1 LRGQVFVAALL
12 LAVPGFLVI
21 QAGAGAQTGSPA
33 PWGSEQPF
41 MADGEV
47 LLKKLTAQQFDR
59 RLPAVNLKS
68 WLSDLL
74 AKRAQIDWT
83 TTDCGDEGGG
93 PESNAGGAG
102 QGSSSSSDS
111 GQSDESSDA
120 SGSGLDSPL
129 CTEAQALF
137 YGRDGKPSLDR
148 YVVVQL
154 LVGTSRKGVNPDPA
168 SYGPDAVSVFVFD
181 GSAMRTLGRLGD
193 LPPMLAAM
201 K

>member
-1 LRGQVFVAALL
+1 LRGLVLVAALL
-12 LAVPGFLVI
+12 LAVPL
-21 QAGAGAQTGSPA
+21 GASAQTGSSTPS
-33 PWGSEQPF
+33 GSEQPF

-47 LLKKLTAQQFDR
+47 LLKKLTARQFDR
-59 RLPAVNLKS
+59 RLPATNLKD
-68 WLSDLL
+68 WLSSLL
-74 AKRAQIDWT
+74 SKRAKIDWS

-93 PESNAGGAG
+93 PDSGTGNVGA
-102 QGSSSSSDS
+102 SDS
-111 GQSDESSDA
+111 GQSGESTDT

-154 LVGTSRKGVNPDPA
+154 LVGTSRNGVNPDAA

-181 GSAMRTLGRLGD
+181 GTAMRTLSRLGD
-193 LPPMLAAM
+193 LPPLLTAM

>member
-1 LRGQVFVAALL
+1 MRGLVLVAALL
-12 LAVPGFLVI
+12 LAVPL
-21 QAGAGAQTGSPA
+21 GASAQTGSSTPS
-33 PWGSEQPF
+33 GSEQPF

-59 RLPAVNLKS
+59 RLPATNLKD
-68 WLSDLL
+68 WLSSLL
-74 AKRAQIDWT
+74 SKRARIDWS

-93 PESNAGGAG
+93 PDSGAG
-102 QGSSSSSDS
+102 QSSAGASDS
-111 GQSDESSDA
+111 GQSDESTDT

-137 YGRDGKPSLDR
+137 FGRDGKPSLDR

-154 LVGTSRKGVNPDPA
+154 LVGTSRNGVNPNAA

-181 GSAMRTLGRLGD
+181 GTAMHTLSRLGD
-193 LPPMLAAM
+193 LPPMLTAI

>member
-1 LRGQVFVAALL
+1 MRGQVFVAALL
-12 LAVPGFLVI
+12 LVVPGFLAI
-21 QAGAGAQTGSPA
+21 EAEAQTGSPA

-47 LLKKLTAQQFDR
+47 LLKKLTARQFDR
-59 RLPAVNLKS
+59 RLPATNLKT

-74 AKRAQIDWT
+74 AKRAQIDWS

-93 PESNAGGAG
+93 PDSSTNGA
-102 QGSSSSSDS
+102 SDS
-111 GQSDESSDA
+111 SQADETADT
-120 SGSGLDSPL
+120 SGSDLDSPL

-137 YGRDGKPSLDR
+137 FGRDGKPSLDR

-154 LVGTSRKGVNPDPA
+154 LVGTSRKGVNPNPA

-181 GSAMRTLGRLGD
+181 GSAMRTLSRLGD
-193 LPPMLAAM
+193 LPPVLAAM
-201 K
+201 R

>member
-1 LRGQVFVAALL
+1 MRGLVLVAALL
-12 LAVPGFLVI
+12 LAVPL
-21 QAGAGAQTGSPA
+21 GASAQTGSSTPS
-33 PWGSEQPF
+33 GSEQPF

-47 LLKKLTAQQFDR
+47 LLKKLTARQFDH
-59 RLPAVNLKS
+59 RLPATNLKD
-68 WLSDLL
+68 WLSSLL
-74 AKRAQIDWT
+74 AKRARIDWS

-93 PESNAGGAG
+93 PESAG
-102 QGSSSSSDS
+102 QGNASQGTAGASDS
-111 GQSDESSDA
+111 GQSDESTDT

-137 YGRDGKPSLDR
+137 FGHDGKPSLDR

-154 LVGTSRKGVNPDPA
+154 LVGTSRKGVNPDAA

-181 GSAMRTLGRLGD
+181 GTAMRTLSRLGD
-193 LPPMLAAM
+193 LPPLLTAM

>member
-1 LRGQVFVAALL
+1 MRGLVLVAALL
-12 LAVPGFLVI
+12 MAVPL
-21 QAGAGAQTGSPA
+21 GASAQTGSSTP
-33 PWGSEQPF
+33 SSTEQPF

-59 RLPAVNLKS
+59 RLPATNLKD
-68 WLSDLL
+68 WLSSLL
-74 AKRAQIDWT
+74 SKRARIDWS

-93 PESNAGGAG
+93 PDSGAVQTSAGA
-102 QGSSSSSDS
+102 SDS
-111 GQSDESSDA
+111 GQSDESTDT

-154 LVGTSRKGVNPDPA
+154 LVGTSRNGVNPNAA

-181 GSAMRTLGRLGD
+181 GTAMHTLSRLGD
-193 LPPMLAAM
+193 LPPMLTAM

>member
-1 LRGQVFVAALL
+1 MRGQVFVAALL
-12 LAVPGFLVI
+12 LVVPGFL
-21 QAGAGAQTGSPA
+21 AMEAGAQTGNPA

-47 LLKKLTAQQFDR
+47 LLKKLTARQFDH
-59 RLPAVNLKS
+59 RLPATNLKS

-74 AKRAQIDWT
+74 AKRAEIDWS

-93 PESNAGGAG
+93 PDSNANSGGD
-102 QGSSSSSDS
+102 SSQSDQTSDSSDN
-111 GQSDESSDA
+111 D
-120 SGSGLDSPL
+120 LDSPL

-137 YGRDGKPSLDR
+137 FGRDGKPSLDR

-154 LVGTSRKGVNPDPA
+154 LVGTSRKGVNPNPA

-181 GSAMRTLGRLGD
+181 GSAMRTLSRLGD
-193 LPPMLAAM
+193 LPPVVAAM
-201 K
+201 N

>member
-1 LRGQVFVAALL
+1 MRGLVLVAALL
-12 LAVPGFLVI
+12 TAVPL
-21 QAGAGAQTGSPA
+21 GAGAQTGSSTPSSA
-33 PWGSEQPF
+33 EQPF

-59 RLPAVNLKS
+59 RLPATNLKD
-68 WLSDLL
+68 WLSSLL
-74 AKRAQIDWT
+74 SKRARIDWS

-93 PESNAGGAG
+93 PDSGAG
-102 QGSSSSSDS
+102 QSSAGASDS
-111 GQSDESSDA
+111 GQSDEATDT

-137 YGRDGKPSLDR
+137 FGHDGKPSLDR

-154 LVGTSRKGVNPDPA
+154 LVGTSRKGVNPDAA

-181 GSAMRTLGRLGD
+181 GTAMRTLSRLGD
-193 LPPMLAAM
+193 LPPLLTAM

>member
-1 LRGQVFVAALL
+1 MRGLVLVAALL
-12 LAVPGFLVI
+12 MAVPL
-21 QAGAGAQTGSPA
+21 GASAQTGSSTP
-33 PWGSEQPF
+33 SSTEQPF

-47 LLKKLTAQQFDR
+47 LLKKLTARQFDR
-59 RLPAVNLKS
+59 RLPATNLKD
-68 WLSDLL
+68 WLSSLL
-74 AKRAQIDWT
+74 SKRARIDWS

-93 PESNAGGAG
+93 PDSGAG
-102 QGSSSSSDS
+102 QSSAGASDS
-111 GQSDESSDA
+111 GQSDESTDT

-154 LVGTSRKGVNPDPA
+154 LVGTSRNGVNPNAA

-181 GSAMRTLGRLGD
+181 GAAMHTLSRLGD
-193 LPPMLAAM
+193 LPPMLTAM